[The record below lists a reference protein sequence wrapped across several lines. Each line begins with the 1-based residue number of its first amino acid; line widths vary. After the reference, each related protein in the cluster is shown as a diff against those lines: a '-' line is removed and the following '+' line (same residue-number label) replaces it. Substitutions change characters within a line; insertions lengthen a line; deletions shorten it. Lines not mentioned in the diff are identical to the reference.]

1 MAPSKTADT
10 KSILF
15 IHSIRRDRPTKVH
28 REDEV
33 FGKFCLNKCEGKTSG
48 AQVKKANCAQGV
60 EQALQRPPSLQA
72 TARQAGLPRHSEA
85 KAGKVNRSGF
95 QAQHGCK

>member
-48 AQVKKANCAQGV
+48 AQVKKTNRAQVANKLCSGRSIVRDFKLSTAV
-60 EQALQRPPSLQA
+60 NDRVAANPDALTQV
-72 TARQAGLPRHSEA
+72 TAVKLAAP
-85 KAGKVNRSGF
+85 
-95 QAQHGCK
+95 